1 MHIIFQ
7 AEHPF
12 SLPLQLSYQ
21 IIAKARR
28 KDWDSVVALN
38 NRYVITLR
46 EAIEHIQSAGMA
58 TYEEEGR
65 MNDIEQLLNNEKEI
79 RALIGA
85 RLTTLEQDMGQLR
98 HNSQGNNAYH
108 RQLLQS

>member
-1 MHIIFQ
+1 MQTISQ
-7 AEHPF
+7 TEHPF

-21 IIAKARR
+21 IIAMARL

-38 NRYVITLR
+38 NRYVNTLR
-46 EAIEHIQSAGMA
+46 ESIEHIQSAGMT

-65 MNDIEQLLNNEKEI
+65 MNDIEQLLKNEKEI
-79 RALIGA
+79 RTLIGA
-85 RLTTLEQDMGQLR
+85 RLVILEQDMGQLR